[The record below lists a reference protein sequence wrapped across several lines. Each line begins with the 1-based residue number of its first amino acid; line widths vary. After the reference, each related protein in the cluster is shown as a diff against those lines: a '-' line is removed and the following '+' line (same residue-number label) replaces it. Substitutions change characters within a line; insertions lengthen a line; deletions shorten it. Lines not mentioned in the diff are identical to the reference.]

1 MSKKQNMIIFSTGRN
16 FRSESK
22 LTGGIKALFAIALGV
37 SLIVTKANAMT
48 LVVQAVSVG
57 IMALGIVPLILSM
70 KYPAMQ
76 ELASGSFFRIL
87 ISVLLFTFAGP
98 VAAVIRY
105 IIGGILCL
113 VGMSQIMNFFSMS
126 KASAGGYMP
135 FVIPVLLLAGG
146 VMFFSEELIGND
158 IMGLIAG
165 IAFILYGVNKG
176 WSVLKKDK
184 DPENHNQYYFE
195 DDTVDEQ

>member
-1 MSKKQNMIIFSTGRN
+1 MIIFSTGGN
-16 FRSESK
+16 FRRETKMMGS
-22 LTGGIKALFAIALGV
+22 IKALFAIAIGV

-48 LVVQAVSVG
+48 LVVQAISVG
-57 IMALGIVPLILSM
+57 ILALGVFPLILSM

-87 ISVLLFTFAGP
+87 MSVLLFTFAGP

-105 IIGGILCL
+105 ILGGILCL
-113 VGMSQIMNFFSMS
+113 VGISQIMNFFSMRNTS
-126 KASAGGYMP
+126 DGGYLQ

-146 VMFFSEELIGND
+146 AMFFSEELIGND

-165 IAFILYGVNKG
+165 IAFILYGIHKG
-176 WSVLKKDK
+176 WSVIKMDK
-184 DPENHNQYYFE
+184 GQHGPHQYYYE
-195 DDTVDEQ
+195 DETIDEQ

>member
-1 MSKKQNMIIFSTGRN
+1 MIIFSTGRN

-126 KASAGGYMP
+126 KASAEGYMP

>member
-1 MSKKQNMIIFSTGRN
+1 MSKNQNMIIFSTGRN

-113 VGMSQIMNFFSMS
+113 VGISQIMNFFSMPNGS
-126 KASAGGYMP
+126 SVGSMQ
-135 FVIPVLLLAGG
+135 FVVPVLLLAGG

-176 WSVLKKDK
+176 LGVLKKDK
-184 DPENHNQYYFE
+184 NSQNPHQYYFE